1 MHLFYV
7 HFLQTKTN
15 KGYSGVAK
23 SFLRSGS
30 LNDILALGENGQPV
44 YASALQ
50 LRETLRLRK
59 QPSIA
64 DCLAIPQLNESGDR
78 LDWYSPREG
87 KVISWAAATD
97 AARASALR
105 HLENCLDGVA
115 QISSAAK
122 ASEKSALQFFGAL
135 LEKAFRFPDQ
145 NHVYLVGGQP
155 VLTFWGF
162 VSLDNSSNTDAF
174 ACLRETLKTE
184 EPLPAF
190 TMTAEPAPLE
200 TPVTPPA
207 EPVRVVKTIEARA
220 AEQDIPE
227 PKPAVVRRKVSPLLW
242 ALPVVA
248 LVLAGSAAAWMYSRT
263 PAPKPVVAKALPKP
277 EPEPEVIAPKA
288 IAAEP
293 EVKTPE
299 TLSPAVEAP
308 KAAPLPVAP
317 AAVVVPSP
325 EPVAEAEKNPV
336 VAEPAPVPAPAS
348 KNALVMPP
356 DAVKIGST
364 KFLNGNWNV
373 IVDIKDPVTGKP
385 PVLRYQI
392 KEGQGTV
399 KISYGAGITCRA
411 AINAGLMQSG
421 NLVINSRYR
430 AKCSDGSRYQ
440 MPEISCTQGATGAA
454 VCQGR
459 YNGDTVYPM
468 TIKRE
473 GK

>member
-1 MHLFYV
+1 M
-7 HFLQTKTN
+7 
-15 KGYSGVAK
+15 AK

-59 QPSIA
+59 QTSIA

-87 KVISWAAATD
+87 KVTSWAAATD

-105 HLENCLDGVA
+105 HLENCLASVA

-122 ASEKSALQFFGAL
+122 SSEKSALQFFGAL

-162 VSLDNSSNTDAF
+162 VSLDNSNNTDAF
-174 ACLRETLKTE
+174 ACLRDTVKAD

-190 TMTAEPAPLE
+190 SLTADVAQVEI
-200 TPVTPPA
+200 PVVKPA

-220 AEQDIPE
+220 AEQDVPVPE
-227 PKPAVVRRKVSPLLW
+227 PVVVRRKISPLMW
-242 ALPVVA
+242 ALPVAA
-248 LVLAGSAAAWMYSRT
+248 LVVAGSAAGWLYSRT
-263 PAPKPVVAKALPKP
+263 PAPKAETVKA
-277 EPEPEVIAPKA
+277 
-288 IAAEP
+288 
-293 EVKTPE
+293 T
-299 TLSPAVEAP
+299 PAVEPAVMSPPPVAVEPQAP
-308 KAAPLPVAP
+308 APEVNAPEPVASPLPVAP

-325 EPVAEAEKNPV
+325 APVAETEKDPV
-336 VAEPAPVPAPAS
+336 VAEPVQAAAPVS

-356 DAVKIGST
+356 DDVKIGST

-392 KEGQGTV
+392 KQGQGTV

-411 AINAGLMQSG
+411 AVNAGLMQSG
-421 NLVINSRYR
+421 KLVINSRYR

>member
-1 MHLFYV
+1 
-7 HFLQTKTN
+7 
-15 KGYSGVAK
+15 VAK

-59 QPSIA
+59 QPAIA
-64 DCLAIPQLNESGDR
+64 DCLAIPQLNEAGDR

-87 KVISWAAATD
+87 KVVSWAAATD
-97 AARASALR
+97 SARASALR
-105 HLENCLDGVA
+105 QLENCLNVVA
-115 QISSAAK
+115 QIGNTAK
-122 ASEKSALQFFGAL
+122 SSEKPANQFFGSL

-155 VLTFWGF
+155 VITFWGF
-162 VSLDNSSNTDAF
+162 VNFDSASNTDAF
-174 ACLRETLKTE
+174 ASLRNTLTAD
-184 EPLPAF
+184 EPLPTLSLA
-190 TMTAEPAPLE
+190 AEKVKAP
-200 TPVTPPA
+200 
-207 EPVRVVKTIEARA
+207 EPVVAPEEPVKVIRTVEARA
-220 AEQDIPE
+220 AEQEIAAPE
-227 PKPAVVRRKVSPLLW
+227 PVAPPRRKISPLIW
-242 ALPVVA
+242 ALPVAA
-248 LVLAGSAAAWMYSRT
+248 LVVAGSAAGWLYSRT
-263 PAPKPVVAKALPKP
+263 PAPKVETAKAKAP
-277 EPEPEVIAPKA
+277 EPAPVAEPAPVVIAPPPV
-288 IAAEP
+288 AAE
-293 EVKTPE
+293 VKAPVAATPE
-299 TLSPAVEAP
+299 PA
-308 KAAPLPVAP
+308 KLPVAP
-317 AAVVVPSP
+317 AAVVPSP
-325 EPVAEAEKNPV
+325 EPVAEVEKTPV
-336 VAEPAPVPAPAS
+336 VAEPVAAPVS

-385 PVLRYQI
+385 PVLHYQI
-392 KEGQGTV
+392 KQGQGTV
-399 KISYGAGITCRA
+399 KITYGAGITCHA
-411 AINAGLMQSG
+411 AMSAGLMQSG
-421 NLVINSRYR
+421 KLVINSRYK

-459 YNGDTVYPM
+459 YTGDTVYPM

>member
-1 MHLFYV
+1 
-7 HFLQTKTN
+7 
-15 KGYSGVAK
+15 VAK

-30 LNDILALGENGQPV
+30 LNDILALGENGLPV

-59 QPSIA
+59 QPVIA
-64 DCLAIPQLNESGDR
+64 DCLAIPQLNEAGDR

-87 KVISWAAATD
+87 KVVSWAAATD

-105 HLENCLDGVA
+105 QLENCLDTVS
-115 QISSAAK
+115 QISKAAK
-122 ASEKSALQFFGAL
+122 SSEKPATQFFGSL

-162 VSLDNSSNTDAF
+162 LSLDSVSNPDPF
-174 ACLRETLKTE
+174 AALRNTLTAD
-184 EPLPAF
+184 EPLPALSLA
-190 TMTAEPAPLE
+190 AEKIKAPE
-200 TPVTPPA
+200 PVIEKP
-207 EPVRVVKTIEARA
+207 EPVRVIKTIEARA
-220 AEQDIPE
+220 AEQEVTAPE
-227 PKPAVVRRKVSPLLW
+227 PVATPRRKKSPLIW
-242 ALPVVA
+242 ALPVAA
-248 LVLAGSAAAWMYSRT
+248 LVVAGSAAGWLYSRT
-263 PAPKPVVAKALPKP
+263 PAPKVETAKTEAPKP
-277 EPEPEVIAPKA
+277 AATTEPAVIAPPLV
-288 IAAEP
+288 AEEVKSP

-299 TLSPAVEAP
+299 PT
-308 KAAPLPVAP
+308 PLPVAP

-325 EPVAEAEKNPV
+325 EPVAEVEKTPV
-336 VAEPAPVPAPAS
+336 AAVPAVPVS

-373 IVDIKDPVTGKP
+373 VVDIKDPVTGKP
-385 PVLRYQI
+385 PVLRYQF
-392 KEGQGTV
+392 KQGQGTV
-399 KISYGAGITCRA
+399 KITYGAGVTCRTVA
-411 AINAGLMQSG
+411 NAGLMQSG

-459 YNGDTVYPM
+459 YTGDTVYPM

>member
-174 ACLRETLKTE
+174 ACLRETLKAE

-190 TMTAEPAPLE
+190 AMTAEPVPME
-200 TPVTPPA
+200 TLVTPPA
-207 EPVRVVKTIEARA
+207 GPVNGVKTIEARA
-220 AEQDIPE
+220 AEMDVPAPE
-227 PKPAVVRRKVSPLLW
+227 PVVVRRKVSPLLW
-242 ALPVVA
+242 ALPVCA
-248 LVLAGSAAAWMYSRT
+248 LVLAGAAAGWMYSRT
-263 PAPKPVVAKALPKP
+263 PAPQPVVVKAEPK
-277 EPEPEVIAPKA
+277 PEPEVIAPKA

-293 EVKTPE
+293 EAKASETPAQQVKPPE
-299 TLSPAVEAP
+299 TV
-308 KAAPLPVAP
+308 PLPVAP

-336 VAEPAPVPAPAS
+336 VAEPAPTPAPVS

>member
-1 MHLFYV
+1 M
-7 HFLQTKTN
+7 
-15 KGYSGVAK
+15 AK

-174 ACLRETLKTE
+174 ACLRETLKAE
-184 EPLPAF
+184 EPLP
-190 TMTAEPAPLE
+190 TLSL
-200 TPVTPPA
+200 
-207 EPVRVVKTIEARA
+207 A
-220 AEQDIPE
+220 AE
-227 PKPAVVRRKVSPLLW
+227 KPRVQ
-242 ALPVVA
+242 
-248 LVLAGSAAAWMYSRT
+248 
-263 PAPKPVVAKALPKP
+263 
-277 EPEPEVIAPKA
+277 E
-288 IAAEP
+288 
-293 EVKTPE
+293 
-299 TLSPAVEAP
+299 PAVE
-308 KAAPLPVAP
+308 LP
-317 AAVVVPSP
+317 
-325 EPVAEAEKNPV
+325 
-336 VAEPAPVPAPAS
+336 PAPR
-348 KNALVMPP
+348 
-356 DAVKIGST
+356 
-364 KFLNGNWNV
+364 V
-373 IVDIKDPVTGKP
+373 IMMHFV
-385 PVLRYQI
+385 
-392 KEGQGTV
+392 
-399 KISYGAGITCRA
+399 
-411 AINAGLMQSG
+411 
-421 NLVINSRYR
+421 SR
-430 AKCSDGSRYQ
+430 
-440 MPEISCTQGATGAA
+440 
-454 VCQGR
+454 
-459 YNGDTVYPM
+459 
-468 TIKRE
+468 
-473 GK
+473 

>member
-1 MHLFYV
+1 M
-7 HFLQTKTN
+7 
-15 KGYSGVAK
+15 AK

-59 QPSIA
+59 QPAIA
-64 DCLAIPQLNESGDR
+64 DCLAIPQLNEAGDR

-87 KVISWAAATD
+87 KVVSWAAATD

-105 HLENCLDGVA
+105 QLENCLDAVA
-115 QISSAAK
+115 QISKTAK
-122 ASEKSALQFFGAL
+122 ASEKSANQFFGSL

-162 VSLDNSSNTDAF
+162 VSLDNTHNADPF
-174 ACLRETLKTE
+174 AALRNTLKAE
-184 EPLPAF
+184 EPLPTLSLA
-190 TMTAEPAPLE
+190 AEKPRVQEPVIELPPAP
-200 TPVTPPA
+200 
-207 EPVRVVKTIEARA
+207 RVIKTIEARA
-220 AEQDIPE
+220 AEQENATPE
-227 PKPAVVRRKVSPLLW
+227 PVTAPRRKKSPLIW
-242 ALPVVA
+242 ALPVAA
-248 LVLAGSAAAWMYSRT
+248 LVFAGSAAAWLYSRAPEPKVET
-263 PAPKPVVAKALPKP
+263 AKTEAPKPAAEPVAIAPPPVATELKA
-277 EPEPEVIAPKA
+277 PEPEVAKPAP
-288 IAAEP
+288 AA
-293 EVKTPE
+293 
-299 TLSPAVEAP
+299 
-308 KAAPLPVAP
+308 LPVAQ
-317 AAVVVPSP
+317 AAVVVPAP

-336 VAEPAPVPAPAS
+336 VAEPAPAPVPVS
-348 KNALVMPP
+348 KNSLVLPA

-364 KFLNGNWNV
+364 KFLNGNWTA

-392 KEGQGTV
+392 KQGQGTV
-399 KISYGAGITCRA
+399 KITYGAGVTCHA
-411 AINAGLMQSG
+411 ETGAGLMQSG
-421 NLVINSRYR
+421 KLVINSRYR

-459 YNGDTVYPM
+459 YNGDTVYPITM
-468 TIKRE
+468 KRE

>member
-1 MHLFYV
+1 M
-7 HFLQTKTN
+7 
-15 KGYSGVAK
+15 AK

-59 QPSIA
+59 QPAIA
-64 DCLAIPQLNESGDR
+64 DCLAIPQLNEAGDR

-87 KVISWAAATD
+87 KVVSWAAATD

-105 HLENCLDGVA
+105 QLENCLDVVS
-115 QISSAAK
+115 QISKAAK
-122 ASEKSALQFFGAL
+122 SSEKSASQFFGAL

-162 VSLDNSSNTDAF
+162 VSLDSTASAEPF
-174 ACLRETLKTE
+174 AALRDTLKAD
-184 EPLPAF
+184 EPLPSLSLA
-190 TMTAEPAPLE
+190 AEKVKTPEPVIAPE
-200 TPVTPPA
+200 A
-207 EPVRVVKTIEARA
+207 PVRVIKTIEARA
-220 AEQDIPE
+220 AEQEAVTPE
-227 PKPAVVRRKVSPLLW
+227 PVAAPRRKISPLIW
-242 ALPVVA
+242 ALPVAA
-248 LVLAGSAAAWMYSRT
+248 LVVAGSAAGWLYSRT
-263 PAPKPVVAKALPKP
+263 PAPKAETAQTETRKPAPAAEPAVIAPPPVAEPAKAP
-277 EPEPEVIAPKA
+277 EVKTSEVIAP
-288 IAAEP
+288 
-293 EVKTPE
+293 EVKASEMKAPE
-299 TLSPAVEAP
+299 AV
-308 KAAPLPVAP
+308 P
-317 AAVVVPSP
+317 AAVVVPAP
-325 EPVAEAEKNPV
+325 EPVAEVEKTPV
-336 VAEPAPVPAPAS
+336 VAEPAPAPVS
-348 KNALVMPP
+348 KNALVLPP

-364 KFLNGNWNV
+364 KFLNGNWNG
-373 IVDIKDPVTGKP
+373 IVEIKDPVTGKP
-385 PVLRYQI
+385 PVLRYQF
-392 KEGQGTV
+392 KQGQGTV
-399 KISYGAGITCRA
+399 KITYGAGVTCRA
-411 AINAGLMQSG
+411 PVNAGLMQSG
-421 NLVINSRYR
+421 NLVINTRYR

>member
-1 MHLFYV
+1 
-7 HFLQTKTN
+7 
-15 KGYSGVAK
+15 VAK

-59 QPSIA
+59 QPAIA
-64 DCLAIPQLNESGDR
+64 DCLAIPQLNEAGDR

-87 KVISWAAATD
+87 KVVSWAAATD

-105 HLENCLDGVA
+105 QLENCLDVVS
-115 QISSAAK
+115 QISKAAK
-122 ASEKSALQFFGAL
+122 SSEKSASQFFGAL
-135 LEKAFRFPDQ
+135 LDKAFRFPDQ

-162 VSLDNSSNTDAF
+162 VTLDSTANAEPF
-174 ACLRETLKTE
+174 AALRNTLKAD
-184 EPLPAF
+184 EPLPTLSLA
-190 TMTAEPAPLE
+190 AERVKAPE
-200 TPVTPPA
+200 PVVAQEP
-207 EPVRVVKTIEARA
+207 PVRVIKTIEARA
-220 AEQDIPE
+220 AEQEAVIPE
-227 PKPAVVRRKVSPLLW
+227 PVAAVRRKKSPLLW
-242 ALPVVA
+242 ALPVAA
-248 LVLAGSAAAWMYSRT
+248 LVVAGSAAGWLYSRT
-263 PAPKPVVAKALPKP
+263 PAPKVEIAKTDTPKP
-277 EPEPEVIAPKA
+277 AP
-288 IAAEP
+288 AAEP
-293 EVKTPE
+293 VAIAPPPVAEPPKAPEVKAPE
-299 TLSPAVEAP
+299 
-308 KAAPLPVAP
+308 AAPLPVAP

-325 EPVAEAEKNPV
+325 APVAEVEKTPV
-336 VAEPAPVPAPAS
+336 VPEPAPAPVS

-364 KFLNGNWNV
+364 KFLNGNWSG
-373 IVDIKDPVTGKP
+373 IVEIKDPVTGKP
-385 PVLRYQI
+385 PVLRYQF
-392 KEGQGTV
+392 KQGQGTV
-399 KISYGAGITCRA
+399 KITYGAGVTCRA
-411 AINAGLMQSG
+411 PVNAGLMQSG
-421 NLVINSRYR
+421 NLVINSRYK

-440 MPEISCTQGATGAA
+440 MPEISCTQGVTGAA

>member
-1 MHLFYV
+1 M
-7 HFLQTKTN
+7 
-15 KGYSGVAK
+15 AK

-59 QPSIA
+59 QPVIA
-64 DCLAIPQLNESGDR
+64 DCLAIPQLNEAGDR

-87 KVISWAAATD
+87 KVVSWAAATD

-105 HLENCLDGVA
+105 QLENCLDTVA
-115 QISSAAK
+115 QISKAAK
-122 ASEKSALQFFGAL
+122 SSEKSASQFFGAL

-155 VLTFWGF
+155 VITFWGF
-162 VSLDNSSNTDAF
+162 VSFDNASNTDAF
-174 ACLRETLKTE
+174 AALRSNLTAD
-184 EPLPAF
+184 EPVPALSLVAEKVKA
-190 TMTAEPAPLE
+190 AEP
-200 TPVTPPA
+200 VVPPA
-207 EPVRVVKTIEARA
+207 EPVRVIKTIEARA
-220 AEQDIPE
+220 AEQDAVVPE
-227 PKPAVVRRKVSPLLW
+227 PVVVRRKVSPLMW
-242 ALPVVA
+242 ALPLAA
-248 LVLAGSAAAWMYSRT
+248 LVIAGSAAGWLYSRPVAPKADT
-263 PAPKPVVAKALPKP
+263 AKKVDAPKPAPVVTP
-277 EPEPEVIAPKA
+277 EPAVIAPPPV
-288 IAAEP
+288 AAQVQAPPAPAPEP
-293 EVKTPE
+293 AK
-299 TLSPAVEAP
+299 
-308 KAAPLPVAP
+308 LPVAA
-317 AAVVVPSP
+317 AAVVPAS
-325 EPVAEAEKNPV
+325 EPVAEVEKTPV
-336 VAEPAPVPAPAS
+336 VAEPVAAPVS

-364 KFLNGNWNV
+364 KFLNGNWSA
-373 IVDIKDPVTGKP
+373 ILDIKDPVTGKP
-385 PVLRYQI
+385 PVLRYQF
-392 KEGQGTV
+392 KQGQGTV
-399 KISYGAGITCRA
+399 KITYGAGVTCRA
-411 AINAGLMQSG
+411 AVNAGLMQSG

>member
-1 MHLFYV
+1 
-7 HFLQTKTN
+7 LQSKTY

-105 HLENCLDGVA
+105 HLENCLDTVA
-115 QISSAAK
+115 HISAAAK
-122 ASEKSALQFFGAL
+122 SSEKSALQFFGAL

-162 VSLDNSSNTDAF
+162 VSLDNSSNADAF
-174 ACLRETLKTE
+174 ACLRETVKAD

-190 TMTAEPAPLE
+190 AMAADDAEADM
-200 TPVTPPA
+200 PPP

-220 AEQDIPE
+220 AEQDVPE
-227 PKPAVVRRKVSPLLW
+227 PVPVVTRRKISPLMW
-242 ALPVVA
+242 ALPAVA
-248 LVLAGSAAAWMYSRT
+248 LVIAGSAAGWLYSRT
-263 PAPKPVVAKALPKP
+263 PAAPVAVAKAQPKPAPQTLEPRAIAPTPVVA
-277 EPEPEVIAPKA
+277 EPEAKTQAVSVPDVKAPQTP
-288 IAAEP
+288 AA
-293 EVKTPE
+293 
-299 TLSPAVEAP
+299 
-308 KAAPLPVAP
+308 LPVAP
-317 AAVVVPSP
+317 AAVVVASP
-325 EPVAEAEKNPV
+325 EPVSDVEKNPV
-336 VAEPAPVPAPAS
+336 VAEPAPVPVS

-392 KEGQGTV
+392 KQGQGTV

-440 MPEISCTQGATGAA
+440 MPEISCTQAATGAA

>member
-1 MHLFYV
+1 M
-7 HFLQTKTN
+7 
-15 KGYSGVAK
+15 AK

-59 QPSIA
+59 QPAIA
-64 DCLAIPQLNESGDR
+64 DCLAIPQLNEAGDR

-87 KVISWAAATD
+87 KVVSWAAATD
-97 AARASALR
+97 TARASAL
-105 HLENCLDGVA
+105 HQLENCLDTVS
-115 QISSAAK
+115 QISKAAK
-122 ASEKSALQFFGAL
+122 SSEKPATQFFGSL

-162 VSLDNSSNTDAF
+162 LSLDSVSQPDPFAALRNTLTAD
-174 ACLRETLKTE
+174 
-184 EPLPAF
+184 EPLPALSLA
-190 TMTAEPAPLE
+190 AEKIKAPE
-200 TPVTPPA
+200 PVVEQP
-207 EPVRVVKTIEARA
+207 EPVRVIKTIEARA
-220 AEQDIPE
+220 AEQEIAVPE
-227 PKPAVVRRKVSPLLW
+227 PVVAPRRKKSPLIW
-242 ALPVVA
+242 ALPVAA
-248 LVLAGSAAAWMYSRT
+248 LVVAGSAAGWLYSRV
-263 PAPKPVVAKALPKP
+263 PAPKVETAKTEAPKP
-277 EPEPEVIAPKA
+277 APAAEPVVIAPPPVAEQVKA
-288 IAAEP
+288 P
-293 EVKTPE
+293 EVKAPE
-299 TLSPAVEAP
+299 P
-308 KAAPLPVAP
+308 APLPVAP
-317 AAVVVPSP
+317 AAVVVPSAQ
-325 EPVAEAEKNPV
+325 PVAEVEKTPV
-336 VAEPAPVPAPAS
+336 VTEPAAVAPVS

-364 KFLNGNWNV
+364 KFLNGNWYGV
-373 IVDIKDPVTGKP
+373 LDIKDPVTGKP
-385 PVLRYQI
+385 PVLRYQF
-392 KEGQGTV
+392 KQGQGTV
-399 KISYGAGITCRA
+399 KITYGAGVTCRA
-411 AINAGLMQSG
+411 AANAGLMQSG

-459 YNGDTVYPM
+459 YTGDTVYPM

>member
-1 MHLFYV
+1 M
-7 HFLQTKTN
+7 
-15 KGYSGVAK
+15 AK

-30 LNDILALGENGQPV
+30 LNDILALGENGLPV

-59 QPSIA
+59 QPVIA
-64 DCLAIPQLNESGDR
+64 DCLAIPQLNEAGDR

-87 KVISWAAATD
+87 KVVSWAAATD
-97 AARASALR
+97 TARASALR
-105 HLENCLDGVA
+105 QLENCLDTVS
-115 QISSAAK
+115 QISKAAK
-122 ASEKSALQFFGAL
+122 SSEKPATQFFGSL

-145 NHVYLVGGQP
+145 NHMYLVGGQP

-162 VSLDNSSNTDAF
+162 LSLDSVSNPDPF
-174 ACLRETLKTE
+174 AALRNTLTAD
-184 EPLPAF
+184 EPLPALSLA
-190 TMTAEPAPLE
+190 AEKIKAP
-200 TPVTPPA
+200 
-207 EPVRVVKTIEARA
+207 EPVAT
-220 AEQDIPE
+220 P
-227 PKPAVVRRKVSPLLW
+227 RRKKSPLIW
-242 ALPVVA
+242 ALPVAA
-248 LVLAGSAAAWMYSRT
+248 LVVAGSAAGWLYSRT
-263 PAPKPVVAKALPKP
+263 PAPKVETAKTEAPKP
-277 EPEPEVIAPKA
+277 AATTEPAVIAPPLV
-288 IAAEP
+288 AAEVKSP

-299 TLSPAVEAP
+299 PT
-308 KAAPLPVAP
+308 PLPVAP

-325 EPVAEAEKNPV
+325 EPVAEVEKTPV
-336 VAEPAPVPAPAS
+336 TAVPAVPVS

-373 IVDIKDPVTGKP
+373 VVDIKDPVTGKP
-385 PVLRYQI
+385 PVLRYQF
-392 KEGQGTV
+392 KQGQGTV
-399 KISYGAGITCRA
+399 KITYGAGVTCRTVA
-411 AINAGLMQSG
+411 NAGLMQSG

-459 YNGDTVYPM
+459 YTGDTVYPM

>member
-1 MHLFYV
+1 MPG
-7 HFLQTKTN
+7 KTN

-59 QPSIA
+59 HPVIA
-64 DCLAIPQLNESGDR
+64 DCLAIPQLNEAGDR

-87 KVISWAAATD
+87 KVVSWAAATD

-105 HLENCLDGVA
+105 QLENCLEAVA
-115 QISSAAK
+115 EISKAAK
-122 ASEKSALQFFGAL
+122 SSEKSASQFFGSL

-162 VSLDNSSNTDAF
+162 VSLDSTSNADPF
-174 ACLRETLKTE
+174 AALRDTLKAD
-184 EPLPAF
+184 EPLPALSL
-190 TMTAEPAPLE
+190 MAEKINAPE
-200 TPVTPPA
+200 PVVEAP
-207 EPVRVVKTIEARA
+207 EPVRVIKTIEARA
-220 AEQDIPE
+220 AEQEDVKPE
-227 PKPAVVRRKVSPLLW
+227 PVAAPRRTLSPLIW
-242 ALPVVA
+242 ALPVAA
-248 LVLAGSAAAWMYSRT
+248 LVVAGSAAGWLYSRT
-263 PAPKPVVAKALPKP
+263 PAPATDTVKAAVPKP
-277 EPEPEVIAPKA
+277 EAVNPPAAQPAVIAPPPV
-288 IAAEP
+288 AAEINAP

-299 TLSPAVEAP
+299 PVT
-308 KAAPLPVAP
+308 LPVAP
-317 AAVVVPSP
+317 AAVVPAP
-325 EPVAEAEKNPV
+325 QPVAEVENTPV
-336 VAEPAPVPAPAS
+336 VAEPAPAPVS

-373 IVDIKDPVTGKP
+373 VVDIKDPVTGKP
-385 PVLRYQI
+385 PVLRYQF
-392 KEGQGTV
+392 KQGQGTV
-399 KISYGAGITCRA
+399 KITYGAGVTCRA
-411 AINAGLMQSG
+411 AANAGLMQSG

-459 YNGDTVYPM
+459 YTGDTVYPM

>member
-1 MHLFYV
+1 
-7 HFLQTKTN
+7 
-15 KGYSGVAK
+15 VAK

-59 QPSIA
+59 QPAIA
-64 DCLAIPQLNESGDR
+64 DCLAIPQLNEAGDR

-87 KVISWAAATD
+87 KVVSWAAATD

-105 HLENCLDGVA
+105 QLENCLDVVS
-115 QISSAAK
+115 QISKAAK
-122 ASEKSALQFFGAL
+122 SSEKSASQFFGAL

-162 VSLDNSSNTDAF
+162 VSLDSTASAEPF
-174 ACLRETLKTE
+174 AALRDTLKAD
-184 EPLPAF
+184 EPLPSLSLA
-190 TMTAEPAPLE
+190 AEKVKTPEPVIAPE
-200 TPVTPPA
+200 A
-207 EPVRVVKTIEARA
+207 PVRVIKTIEARA
-220 AEQDIPE
+220 AEQEAVTPE
-227 PKPAVVRRKVSPLLW
+227 PVAAPRRKISTLIW
-242 ALPVVA
+242 ALPVAA
-248 LVLAGSAAAWMYSRT
+248 LVVAGSAAGWLYSRT
-263 PAPKPVVAKALPKP
+263 PAPKAEIAQTETRKPAPVA
-277 EPEPEVIAPKA
+277 EPAVIAPPPV
-288 IAAEP
+288 AEP
-293 EVKTPE
+293 AKAPEVTASEVKASE
-299 TLSPAVEAP
+299 VKAP
-308 KAAPLPVAP
+308 QAAP
-317 AAVVVPSP
+317 AAVVVP
-325 EPVAEAEKNPV
+325 A
-336 VAEPAPVPAPAS
+336 PAPVS
-348 KNALVMPP
+348 KNALVLPP

-364 KFLNGNWNV
+364 KFLNGNWNG
-373 IVDIKDPVTGKP
+373 IVEIKDPVTGKP
-385 PVLRYQI
+385 PVLRYQF
-392 KEGQGTV
+392 KQGQGTV
-399 KISYGAGITCRA
+399 KITYGAGVTCRA
-411 AINAGLMQSG
+411 PVNAGLMQSG
-421 NLVINSRYR
+421 NLVINTRYR

>member
-1 MHLFYV
+1 M
-7 HFLQTKTN
+7 
-15 KGYSGVAK
+15 AK

-59 QPSIA
+59 QPLIA

-87 KVISWAAATD
+87 KVTSWAAASD
-97 AARASALR
+97 AARASALH
-105 HLENCLDGVA
+105 HLESCLDSVA
-115 QISSAAK
+115 HISSAAK
-122 ASEKSALQFFGAL
+122 SSEKSALQFFGAL

-162 VSLDNSSNTDAF
+162 VSLENSSNTDAL
-174 ACLRETLKTE
+174 ACLRDTVRAE

-190 TMTAEPAPLE
+190 SMSADPLPVE
-200 TPVTPPA
+200 TPVAVPPP
-207 EPVRVVKTIEARA
+207 EPVRVIKTIEARA
-220 AEQDIPE
+220 AEQDVPAPE
-227 PKPAVVRRKVSPLLW
+227 PVVVRRKVSPMLW
-242 ALPVVA
+242 ALPVAA
-248 LVLAGSAAAWMYSRT
+248 LVVAGSAAGWLYSRSL
-263 PAPKPVVAKALPKP
+263 APQPVVAKSEPKP
-277 EPEPEVIAPKA
+277 SPQVIEPRAMASAPVVAEPVAKPPEVTAPQ
-288 IAAEP
+288 AAVLP
-293 EVKTPE
+293 
-299 TLSPAVEAP
+299 
-308 KAAPLPVAP
+308 AAPAS
-317 AAVVVPSP
+317 VVVPSP

-336 VAEPAPVPAPAS
+336 VAEPAPVPVS

-392 KEGQGTV
+392 KQGQGTV

-411 AINAGLMQSG
+411 AVNAGLMQSG

>member
-1 MHLFYV
+1 M
-7 HFLQTKTN
+7 
-15 KGYSGVAK
+15 AK

-59 QPSIA
+59 QPAIA
-64 DCLAIPQLNESGDR
+64 DCLAIPQLNEAGDR

-87 KVISWAAATD
+87 KVVSWAAATD

-105 HLENCLDGVA
+105 QLENCLDVVS
-115 QISSAAK
+115 QISKAAK
-122 ASEKSALQFFGAL
+122 SSEKSASQFFGAL

-162 VSLDNSSNTDAF
+162 VSLDSTASAEPF
-174 ACLRETLKTE
+174 AALRETLKAD
-184 EPLPAF
+184 EPLPSLSLA
-190 TMTAEPAPLE
+190 TEKVKTPEAVIAPE
-200 TPVTPPA
+200 A
-207 EPVRVVKTIEARA
+207 PVRVIKTIEARA
-220 AEQDIPE
+220 AEQEAVTPE
-227 PKPAVVRRKVSPLLW
+227 PVAAPRRKISTLIW
-242 ALPVVA
+242 ALPVAA
-248 LVLAGSAAAWMYSRT
+248 LVVAGSAAGWLYSRT
-263 PAPKPVVAKALPKP
+263 PAPKAEIAQTETRKPAPVA
-277 EPEPEVIAPKA
+277 EPAVIAPPLV
-288 IAAEP
+288 AEP
-293 EVKTPE
+293 SKAPEVTASEAKTSEVKASE
-299 TLSPAVEAP
+299 VKAP
-308 KAAPLPVAP
+308 QAAP
-317 AAVVVPSP
+317 AAVVVPAP
-325 EPVAEAEKNPV
+325 EPVAEVEKTPV
-336 VAEPAPVPAPAS
+336 VAEPAPAPVS
-348 KNALVMPP
+348 KNALVLPP

-364 KFLNGNWNV
+364 KFLNGNWNG
-373 IVDIKDPVTGKP
+373 IVEIKDPVTGKP
-385 PVLRYQI
+385 PVLRYQF
-392 KEGQGTV
+392 KQGQGTV
-399 KISYGAGITCRA
+399 KITYGAGVTCRA
-411 AINAGLMQSG
+411 PVNAGLMKSG
-421 NLVINSRYR
+421 NLVINTRYR

>member
-1 MHLFYV
+1 M
-7 HFLQTKTN
+7 QGKTH

-59 QPSIA
+59 QPVIA
-64 DCLAIPQLNESGDR
+64 DCLAIPQLNEAGDR

-87 KVISWAAATD
+87 KVVSWAAATD

-105 HLENCLDGVA
+105 QLENCLDSVS
-115 QISSAAK
+115 QISKAAK
-122 ASEKSALQFFGAL
+122 SSEKSATQFFGAL

-162 VSLDNSSNTDAF
+162 VSLESTSNPDAF
-174 ACLRETLKTE
+174 AALRNTLKAD
-184 EPLPAF
+184 EPLPTLSLA
-190 TMTAEPAPLE
+190 AEKIKAPE
-200 TPVTPPA
+200 PVVEKP
-207 EPVRVVKTIEARA
+207 EPVRVIKTIEARA
-220 AEQDIPE
+220 AEQESTTPE
-227 PKPAVVRRKVSPLLW
+227 PVAAPRRKKSPLIW
-242 ALPVVA
+242 ALPVAA
-248 LVLAGSAAAWMYSRT
+248 LVVAASAAGWVYSRA
-263 PAPKPVVAKALPKP
+263 PAPKVETVKNEVP
-277 EPEPEVIAPKA
+277 EPAAAEPAVIAPPPVTESVKA
-288 IAAEP
+288 P
-293 EVKTPE
+293 EVKA
-299 TLSPAVEAP
+299 PAP
-308 KAAPLPVAP
+308 SSLPVAP

-325 EPVAEAEKNPV
+325 APVAEVEKTPV
-336 VAEPAPVPAPAS
+336 AAEPAAPVPVS

-373 IVDIKDPVTGKP
+373 VVDIKDPVTGKP
-385 PVLRYQI
+385 PVLRYQF
-392 KEGQGTV
+392 KQGQGTV
-399 KISYGAGITCRA
+399 KITYGAGVTCRA
-411 AINAGLMQSG
+411 AVNAGLMQSG

-459 YNGDTVYPM
+459 YTGDTVYPM

>member
-1 MHLFYV
+1 M
-7 HFLQTKTN
+7 
-15 KGYSGVAK
+15 AK

-59 QPSIA
+59 QPAIA
-64 DCLAIPQLNESGDR
+64 DCLAIPQLNEAGDR

-87 KVISWAAATD
+87 KVVSWAAATD
-97 AARASALR
+97 TARASALR
-105 HLENCLDGVA
+105 QLENCLDTVS
-115 QISSAAK
+115 QISKAAK
-122 ASEKSALQFFGAL
+122 SSEKPATQFFGSL

-162 VSLDNSSNTDAF
+162 LSLDSVSQPDPFAALRNTLTAG
-174 ACLRETLKTE
+174 
-184 EPLPAF
+184 EPLPALSLA
-190 TMTAEPAPLE
+190 AEKIKAPE
-200 TPVTPPA
+200 PVVEQP
-207 EPVRVVKTIEARA
+207 EPVRVIKTIEARA
-220 AEQDIPE
+220 AEQEIAVPE
-227 PKPAVVRRKVSPLLW
+227 PVVAPRRKKSPLIW
-242 ALPVVA
+242 ALPVAA
-248 LVLAGSAAAWMYSRT
+248 LVVAGSAAGWLYSRV
-263 PAPKPVVAKALPKP
+263 PAPKVETAKTEAPKP
-277 EPEPEVIAPKA
+277 APAAEPVVIAPPAVAEQVKA
-288 IAAEP
+288 P
-293 EVKTPE
+293 EVKAPE
-299 TLSPAVEAP
+299 P
-308 KAAPLPVAP
+308 APLPVAP
-317 AAVVVPSP
+317 AAVVVPSAQ
-325 EPVAEAEKNPV
+325 PVAEVEKTPIV
-336 VAEPAPVPAPAS
+336 TEPAAAPVS

-364 KFLNGNWNV
+364 KFLNGNWQV
-373 IVDIKDPVTGKP
+373 VLDIKDPVTGKP
-385 PVLRYQI
+385 PVLRYQF
-392 KEGQGTV
+392 KQGQGTV
-399 KISYGAGITCRA
+399 KITYGAGVTCRA
-411 AINAGLMQSG
+411 AANAGLMQSG

-459 YNGDTVYPM
+459 YTGDTVYPM

>member
-1 MHLFYV
+1 M
-7 HFLQTKTN
+7 
-15 KGYSGVAK
+15 AK

-59 QPSIA
+59 QPAIA
-64 DCLAIPQLNESGDR
+64 DCLAIPQLNEAGDR

-87 KVISWAAATD
+87 KVVSWAAATD
-97 AARASALR
+97 TARASALR
-105 HLENCLDGVA
+105 QLENCLDTVS
-115 QISSAAK
+115 QISKAAK
-122 ASEKSALQFFGAL
+122 SSEKPATQFFGSL

-162 VSLDNSSNTDAF
+162 LSLDSVSQPDPFAALRNTLTAG
-174 ACLRETLKTE
+174 
-184 EPLPAF
+184 EPLPALSLA
-190 TMTAEPAPLE
+190 AEKIKAPE
-200 TPVTPPA
+200 PVVEQP
-207 EPVRVVKTIEARA
+207 EPVRVIKTIEARA
-220 AEQDIPE
+220 AEQEIAVPE
-227 PKPAVVRRKVSPLLW
+227 PVVAPRRKKSPLIW
-242 ALPVVA
+242 ALPVAA
-248 LVLAGSAAAWMYSRT
+248 LVVAGSAAGWLYSRV
-263 PAPKPVVAKALPKP
+263 PAPKVETAKTEAPKP
-277 EPEPEVIAPKA
+277 APAAEPVVIAPPPVAEQVKA
-288 IAAEP
+288 P
-293 EVKTPE
+293 EVKAPE
-299 TLSPAVEAP
+299 P
-308 KAAPLPVAP
+308 APLPVAP
-317 AAVVVPSP
+317 AAVVVPSAQ
-325 EPVAEAEKNPV
+325 PVAEVEKTPV
-336 VAEPAPVPAPAS
+336 VAEPAAAAPVS

-364 KFLNGNWNV
+364 KFLNGNWQV
-373 IVDIKDPVTGKP
+373 VLDIKDPVTGKP
-385 PVLRYQI
+385 PVLRYQF
-392 KEGQGTV
+392 KQGQGTV
-399 KISYGAGITCRA
+399 KITYGAGVTCRA
-411 AINAGLMQSG
+411 AANAGLMQSG

-459 YNGDTVYPM
+459 YTGDTVYPM